1 MNKGDAACTALLDV
15 QRREVFE
22 EGLLGSHAV
31 EDVPV
36 LIICPLDDE
45 RRDGIPHLVQAAK
58 LTLAA

>member
-1 MNKGDAACTALLDV
+1 MNKGACTALLDV
-15 QRREVFE
+15 QRREIFE
-22 EGLLGSHAV
+22 EGLLGGHAV